1 MELGITGHTTR
12 GDEVIKILETLGGK
26 NCCYRLT
33 GYNDKYFYY
42 ISYEYKY
49 ICNSYIGPDEIKGYK
64 IFSLEDFLE
73 KFPYKV
79 GDKVNIYAQK
89 DDIEGGFY
97 IEVAEITSMRWDPTH
112 CRIVYKMEDI
122 DREFCVEDIRDKV
135 DDDSNKQYNK
145 PKSYAVGLKDDKVND
160 EEEEQIDPTIDYYEI
175 MLNDFYDGLKKQAIE
190 NIMDTLYKDGTTHD
204 FLKERGFNLPEGYH
218 FTDENGNVIE
228 AKKILLVKN
237 APSYPKTYEEC
248 CDVIGINRHEVEIDI
263 PHPYQQ
269 NMFNL
274 FKLLICKDA
283 YWKIAGEY
291 LELDKPWEPDWTN
304 ENQPK
309 YGLYDELKYSI
320 INPSQFVFPTEEMR
334 EYFYKNFKN
343 LIEQC
348 KELL

>member
-1 MELGITGHTTR
+1 MELGIKGHETR
-12 GDEVIKILETLGGK
+12 GDEMIKLLEMLGGK

-33 GYNDKYFYY
+33 GYNDKCFYY

-79 GDKVNIYAQK
+79 GDKVNIYVQN
-89 DDIEGGFY
+89 DDIEGWFD
-97 IEVAEITSMRWDPTH
+97 IEVAEITSMRWDPGH

-135 DDDSNKQYNK
+135 DEYQQIDYEGIVK
-145 PKSYAVGLKDDKVND
+145 KSY
-160 EEEEQIDPTIDYYEI
+160 EEETGKRAAEI
-175 MLNDFYDGLKKQAIE
+175 T
-190 NIMDTLYKDGTTHD
+190 MDTLYKAGTTHEY
-204 FLKERGFNLPEGYH
+204 LKDRGFNLPEGYH
-218 FTDENGNVIE
+218 FVDENGNVIDT
-228 AKKILLVKN
+228 KKILLVKN
-237 APSYPKTYEEC
+237 SPYYPKTYEEC
-248 CDVIGINRHEVEIDI
+248 CDVIGINPYEVEIDI
-263 PHPYQQ
+263 PRPYQQ

-309 YGLYDELKYSI
+309 YGLYNELKYSI

-334 EYFYKNFKN
+334 GAFYENFKD
-343 LIEQC
+343 LIKLC
-348 KELL
+348 K